1 MFFLMIRVV
10 EKFWGHSGG
19 GEELFFCGMDILV
32 FWICTNESKEVE
44 SKEIESK
51 EVLKINCQ
59 LLAKHTYR
67 NGKLR
72 LQKY

>member
-1 MFFLMIRVV
+1 MIGVV

-19 GEELFFCGMDILV
+19 GEEIFSCGIDILV

-51 EVLKINCQ
+51 VLKINCQ
-59 LLAKHTYR
+59 PLAKHTYR